1 MKRHFIFS
9 VLSAVT
15 LMGLTAVTS
24 CSSSSDEVE
33 NVNPGYD
40 PATGEVPVNL
50 VLNFSTSNTPTTR
63 QSSAATQANMAGVA
77 PDVFRGIKDAH
88 ILTFKRA
95 DKNGQWISAA
105 EAADKDYDMSLV
117 AAAATLSNEQSTRV
131 LEMALPLKT
140 NTMVFYG
147 RADGNSDKNK
157 YGHLEVTTDEAAGTV
172 ADGYH
177 VEANLNN
184 VYFHLG
190 KRLTAADK
198 VELLQIQK
206 LLAGVMTCIMN
217 TNRGTEDVSA
227 SDTPDGVATAYNFD
241 VPNTAALQNLPW
253 SDMVTAEG
261 KSAVSG
267 GDLKPLEEKLVN
279 VYKELTTIQEAE
291 LRNGSGPAI
300 KTTVENLWS
309 IVNSVRCASPT
320 DEAEAFAKYMAVQI
334 HEELMKYFT
343 ATSMPDDG
351 GSIRGL
357 SIKKASELISSFATD
372 TYWPSEAGDRPVA
385 TTAFADITEARGN
398 ELAQFPEKFD
408 LPQGATHVKFDKP
421 TKSFYYE
428 KSFNQSAVGS
438 PETSFTVDDYYYPAE
453 LLYFGNSPLRVSD
466 TEHVVRA
473 YPQTTAKWDTDAN
486 SATTD
491 SWYGWTANS
500 EVQSS
505 TRSVAMRN
513 DINYGTA
520 LLKTTV
526 GYVSGVTLKD
536 NNSALHPGEEANEIT
551 PSGSTF
557 ILKGIVIGGQ
567 SPRVGWDFLPAL
579 ATGEKQGYIF
589 DKDIPNSGAIPST
602 GESKPTYTLVFD
614 NYDKSKEDGAQN
626 KVFVALEFLNNSNQD
641 FYGKANLIPHGS
653 NFYLVGELNMDEKS
667 ITESNWPTY
676 HALPPYTSGTEMKKV
691 TRAFIQDFMTSV
703 SFKIGENSLKYAYLT
718 VPDLRS
724 GSVTLGLSVDLSW
737 STGLTFDDVVLGGE

>member
-1 MKRHFIFS
+1 MKRHFIFA
-9 VLSAVT
+9 VMSAVT

-40 PATGEVPVNL
+40 PATGEVPVNF
-50 VLNFSTSNTPTTR
+50 VFNVSTSNTPTTR
-63 QSSAATQANMAGVA
+63 QSSAATQANMAGA
-77 PDVFRGIKDAH
+77 DVFRGIKDAH

-140 NTMVFYG
+140 NTIVFYG

-157 YGHLEVTTDEAAGTV
+157 YGHLEVTTDKTAGTV

-177 VEANLNN
+177 VEADLDK

-217 TNRGTEDVSA
+217 TNRGTEAVSA
-227 SDTPDGVATAYNFD
+227 SDKPDGVATAYNFD
-241 VPNTAALQNLPW
+241 VPNTVLPW

-267 GDLKPLEEKLVN
+267 DDLKPLEEKLVN

-343 ATSMPDDG
+343 ATSMPADG

-357 SIKKASELISSFATD
+357 SIKKASDLINSFKDD
-372 TYWPSEAGDRPVA
+372 TYWPSEAGNKPAD
-385 TTAFADITEARGN
+385 TAFSDITEARGN

-408 LPQGATHVKFDKP
+408 LPQGATHVKFDKDK
-421 TKSFYYE
+421 KSFYYE
-428 KSFNQSAVGS
+428 ENFNQSAVGS

-466 TEHVVRA
+466 TEHVVSA
-473 YPQTTAKWDTDAN
+473 YPQKTAKWDTEEA
-486 SATTD
+486 S
-491 SWYGWTANS
+491 SWDGWTANG
-500 EVQSS
+500 EVKSS

-536 NNSALHPGEEANEIT
+536 NNSALHPGEDANEIT
-551 PSGSTF
+551 PSASTF

-589 DKDIPNSGAIPST
+589 DKDITNSGAIPAT
-602 GESKPTYTLVFD
+602 GESQPTYTLVFD

-653 NFYLVGELNMDEKS
+653 NFYLVGELDMTGKS

-703 SFKIGENSLKYAYLT
+703 SFKIGANSLKYAYLT

-724 GSVTLGLSVDLSW
+724 SSVTLGLSVDMSW
-737 STGLTFDDVVLGGE
+737 STGLVFNNVILGGE

>member
-1 MKRHFIFS
+1 MKRHFIFA
-9 VLSAVT
+9 VMSAVA

-40 PATGEVPVNL
+40 PATGEVPVNF
-50 VLNFSTSNTPTTR
+50 VLNVSTSNTPTTR
-63 QSSAATQANMAGVA
+63 QSSAATQANMTSAEGS
-77 PDVFRGIKDAH
+77 DVFRGIKDAH
-88 ILTFKRA
+88 ILTFKRTG
-95 DKNGQWISAA
+95 KNGEWISAA
-105 EAADKDYDMSLV
+105 ETADKDYDMALV
-117 AAAATLSNEQSTRV
+117 AAAASLSKDKSTRV

-157 YGHLEVTTDEAAGTV
+157 YGHLEVTTDAGTV

-177 VEANLNN
+177 VEADLDK

-227 SDTPDGVATAYNFD
+227 SDTPDGGVTTAYNFD
-241 VPNTAALQNLPW
+241 VPNTVALKNLPW

-267 GDLKPLEEKLVN
+267 DDLKPLEEKLVN

-320 DEAEAFAKYMAVQI
+320 DEAEAFAKYMAALI
-334 HEELMKYFT
+334 HDELDKYFG
-343 ATSMPDDG
+343 AEVMPVDG
-351 GSIRGL
+351 GSVRGL
-357 SIKKASELISSFATD
+357 TINKASQLITSFESD
-372 TYWPSEAGDRPVA
+372 TYWP
-385 TTAFADITEARGN
+385 TTAGVKPGTTDFSNISAAKGDD
-398 ELAQFPEKFD
+398 LAQFPEKFD
-408 LPQGATHVKFDKP
+408 LPQGATHIKFDATK
-421 TKSFYYE
+421 KSFYYVE
-428 KSFNQSAVGS
+428 NFNQSAVGS
-438 PETSFTVDDYYYPAE
+438 PETTFTVDDYYYPAE

-466 TEHVVRA
+466 TEHVVSA
-473 YPQTTAKWDTDAN
+473 YPTTTANWDTEA
-486 SATTD
+486 ATETD
-491 SWYGWTANS
+491 PWYGWTPNS

-526 GYVSGVTLKD
+526 GYASGVTTLKD
-536 NNSALHPGEEANEIT
+536 NNTALHPGEEANEIT
-551 PSGSTF
+551 PTASTF

-567 SPRVGWDFLPAL
+567 SPRVGWNFLPAL

-589 DKDIPNSGAIPST
+589 DKDIPNSGAIPAT
-602 GESKPTYTLVFD
+602 GESQPTYTLVFD

-626 KVFVALEFLNNSNQD
+626 KVFVALEFLNNSHQD

-653 NFYLVGELNMDEKS
+653 NFYLVGELDMTGKS

-703 SFKIGENSLKYAYLT
+703 SFKIGANSLKYAYLT

-724 GSVTLGLSVDLSW
+724 SSVTLGLSVDMSW
-737 STGLTFDDVVLGGE
+737 STGLVFNDVILGGGE

>member
-1 MKRHFIFS
+1 MKRHFIFA
-9 VLSAVT
+9 VMSAVT

-40 PATGEVPVNL
+40 PATGEVPVNF
-50 VLNFSTSNTPTTR
+50 VFNVSTSNTPTTR
-63 QSSAATQANMAGVA
+63 QSSAATQANMAGA
-77 PDVFRGIKDAH
+77 DVFRGIKDAH

-140 NTMVFYG
+140 NTIVFYG

-177 VEANLNN
+177 VEADLDK

-217 TNRGTEDVSA
+217 TNRGTEAVSA
-227 SDTPDGVATAYNFD
+227 SDKPDGVATAYNFD
-241 VPNTAALQNLPW
+241 VPNTVLPW

-267 GDLKPLEEKLVN
+267 DDLKPLEEKLVN

-343 ATSMPDDG
+343 ATSMPADG

-357 SIKKASELISSFATD
+357 SIKKASDLINSFKDD
-372 TYWPSEAGDRPVA
+372 TYWPSEAGNKPAD
-385 TTAFADITEARGN
+385 TAFSDITEARGN

-408 LPQGATHVKFDKP
+408 LPQGATHVKFDKVK
-421 TKSFYYE
+421 KSFYYE
-428 KSFNQSAVGS
+428 ENFNQSAVGS

-466 TEHVVRA
+466 TEHVVSA
-473 YPQTTAKWDTDAN
+473 YPQKTAKWDTEEA
-486 SATTD
+486 S
-491 SWYGWTANS
+491 SWDGWTANG
-500 EVQSS
+500 EVKSS

-536 NNSALHPGEEANEIT
+536 NNSALHPGEDANEIT
-551 PSGSTF
+551 PSASTF

-589 DKDIPNSGAIPST
+589 DKDITNSGAIPAT
-602 GESKPTYTLVFD
+602 GESQPTYTLVFD
-614 NYDKSKEDGAQN
+614 NYEKSKEDGAQN

-653 NFYLVGELNMDEKS
+653 NFYLVGELDMTGKS

-703 SFKIGENSLKYAYLT
+703 SFKIGANSLKYAYLT

-724 GSVTLGLSVDLSW
+724 SSVTLGLSVDMSW
-737 STGLTFDDVVLGGE
+737 STGLVFNNVILGGE